1 MSRPRSMGMTVLG
14 VWLVAHGVVGLVP
27 LAVPGFAV
35 LMSLLALVAGILILL
50 GR

>member
-1 MSRPRSMGMTVLG
+1 MTVLG

-27 LAVPGFAV
+27 MLVPGIGVVMA
-35 LMSLLALVAGILILL
+35 LLALVAGILILL